1 MLFLV
6 SLLGML
12 GLAHVA
18 LGGAGTGGTALPTLP
33 VAPLPNGAAS
43 PVPGLTGGTATGA
56 PGAPVQIPSPYPAGS
71 RGWVFP
77 LYPVARAAG
86 VRSWTLDA
94 GVDLGGAA
102 DQCGVRLLELAV
114 ASGTVVHEG
123 LDGFGAEAPVLLIE
137 SGPDAGRYVYYGHAA
152 PALVPVGARRGRAA
166 GARARCRA
174 APARAAVGLYRGA
187 RLRRAADRDRG
198 PLRAHRARRR
208 AHPGGGRGG
217 NLRRLSRAAR
227 GRRPRGDRGS
237 LLRLRAGARAQHRC
251 ERERVAAAAR
261 GWLGA

>member
-1 MLFLV
+1 
-6 SLLGML
+6 
-12 GLAHVA
+12 
-18 LGGAGTGGTALPTLP
+18 
-33 VAPLPNGAAS
+33 
-43 PVPGLTGGTATGA
+43 
-56 PGAPVQIPSPYPAGS
+56 VQIPSPYAAGS

-152 PALVPVGARRGRAA
+152 PALVPVGARVGAGQPIAEVGCGIVGISFAPHLELGMLPPTARGPEDMPAV
-166 GARARCRA
+166 GQTARATLSRLRSA
-174 APARAAVGLYRGA
+174 YGAAV
-187 RLRRAADRDRG
+187 
-198 PLRAHRARRR
+198 
-208 AHPGGGRGG
+208 GGRGG

-251 ERERVAAAAR
+251 ERERVAAPAR

>member
-18 LGGAGTGGTALPTLP
+18 LGGAGTGGTALPSLP
-33 VAPLPNGAAS
+33 VPPLPNGAAS

-77 LYPVARAAG
+77 LYPLARAAG

-137 SGPDAGRYVYYGHAA
+137 SGPDTGRYVYYGHAA
-152 PALVPVGARRGRAA
+152 PALVPVGARVVAGQPIAEVGCGIVGISLAPHLELGMLPPTARGPEDMPAV
-166 GARARCRA
+166 GQTARATLSRLRSAYGA
-174 APARAAVGLYRGA
+174 AIAARNAARAAAHQLRGQT
-187 RLRRAADRDRG
+187 
-198 PLRAHRARRR
+198 
-208 AHPGGGRGG
+208 
-217 NLRRLSRAAR
+217 
-227 GRRPRGDRGS
+227 
-237 LLRLRAGARAQHRC
+237 RAGAGRAS
-251 ERERVAAAAR
+251 
-261 GWLGA
+261 